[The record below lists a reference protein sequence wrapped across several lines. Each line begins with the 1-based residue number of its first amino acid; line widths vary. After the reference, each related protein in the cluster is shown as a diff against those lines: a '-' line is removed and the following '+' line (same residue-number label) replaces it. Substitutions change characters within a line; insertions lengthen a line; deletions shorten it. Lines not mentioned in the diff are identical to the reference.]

1 MFEYRR
7 INKLP
12 DKQNNKKAI
21 IETIPKSKATFFM
34 IAIFIIHFN
43 YMTAKIPIA
52 LILLLA
58 IIEIG
63 EGVFVSK
70 MVEGQSQ
77 LCFSDDI
84 RNNWIRKQGIP

>member
-1 MFEYRR
+1 
-7 INKLP
+7 
-12 DKQNNKKAI
+12 
-21 IETIPKSKATFFM
+21 
-34 IAIFIIHFN
+34 
-43 YMTAKIPIA
+43 MTAKIPIA